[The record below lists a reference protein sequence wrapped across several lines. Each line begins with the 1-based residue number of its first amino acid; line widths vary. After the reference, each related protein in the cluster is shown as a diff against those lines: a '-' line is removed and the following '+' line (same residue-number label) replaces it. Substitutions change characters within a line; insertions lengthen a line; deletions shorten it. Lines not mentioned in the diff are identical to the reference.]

1 MDWGGQEESLAK
13 GLQGRAVGSRSGR
26 KADHMGLGHIRE
38 LVPYLISSENLSG
51 ALR

>member
-13 GLQGRAVGSRSGR
+13 GLQGRAVGSRR